1 MDFIMTIDTLA
12 RRLAPHTLSFI
23 RILAGL
29 LFLEHGTSKLLGF
42 PAPSSPLALFS
53 MVWFAGTLEVVGGAL
68 VTLGLFTRTAAFI
81 ISGEMAVAYFMSHAP
96 TSFFP
101 IINRGDSAV
110 LYCLV
115 FLYMAFV
122 GPGPVS
128 IDAWWRGQRQPNA

>member
-1 MDFIMTIDTLA
+1 MTIETLA
-12 RRLAPHTLSFI
+12 TRLAPHALSFI
-23 RILAGL
+23 RILVGL

-42 PAPSSPLALFS
+42 PQASATPVLLSLGWIAGALE
-53 MVWFAGTLEVVGGAL
+53 LVGGVL

-96 TSFFP
+96 HSFYP

-115 FLYMAFV
+115 FLYLAFA
-122 GPGPVS
+122 GAGPVS
-128 IDAWWRGQRQPNA
+128 LDALWRKNTAA